1 MESLLPPAVF
11 IFKPRADW
19 VIIMIQFPLL
29 CWKLRGNFYDFDA
42 TIGAPDTDTITYLVH
57 NQSGDILALCLH
69 GASAWYQLWIC
80 VQTNTLTR
88 PPLASNVLA
97 QLPVFVLTQ
106 WTVQCLTD
114 IKTRI
119 NFDETVTRELIW
131 SSGESTLSEVVN

>member
-42 TIGAPDTDTITYLVH
+42 TLGATLDTDTITSYLVH
-57 NQSGDILALCLH
+57 NQRDSVYTGPVPGIRSVSVSG
-69 GASAWYQLWIC
+69 
-80 VQTNTLTR
+80 QTPLTR
-88 PPLASNVLA
+88 PPLARNVLA

-106 WTVQCLTD
+106 
-114 IKTRI
+114 
-119 NFDETVTRELIW
+119 
-131 SSGESTLSEVVN
+131 

>member
-69 GASAWYQLWIC
+69 GASAWYQLCIC

-106 WTVQCLTD
+106 WTQSNVWLTL
-114 IKTRI
+114 K
-119 NFDETVTRELIW
+119 L
-131 SSGESTLSEVVN
+131 G

>member
-69 GASAWYQLWIC
+69 GASAWYQLCIC

-88 PPLASNVLA
+88 PPLTSNVLA

-106 WTVQCLTD
+106 
-114 IKTRI
+114 
-119 NFDETVTRELIW
+119 
-131 SSGESTLSEVVN
+131 

>member
-42 TIGAPDTDTITYLVH
+42 TIGATPDTDTINYLVH
-57 NQSGDILALCLH
+57 NQRDSVYTGPVPGIRSVSVSG
-69 GASAWYQLWIC
+69 
-80 VQTNTLTR
+80 QTLLTR
-88 PPLASNVLA
+88 PPLARNVLA

-106 WTVQCLTD
+106 
-114 IKTRI
+114 
-119 NFDETVTRELIW
+119 
-131 SSGESTLSEVVN
+131 